1 VIYWGRV
8 TPARFKIPTMKNT
21 ITIAFLFCAMHLS
34 AQYVTA
40 TGDTLTARCCTMSLE
55 LVPDMSKA
63 EAKKAHKAY
72 VKKHRRAE
80 RWIRKTILSS
90 SK

>member
-1 VIYWGRV
+1 
-8 TPARFKIPTMKNT
+8 MKKLL
-21 ITIAFLFCAMHLS
+21 TIAFLFCAMHLS

-55 LVPDMSKA
+55 LVPDMNKA

-80 RWIRKTILSS
+80 RWIRKTISS
-90 SK
+90 QPK

>member
-1 VIYWGRV
+1 MK
-8 TPARFKIPTMKNT
+8 KIL
-21 ITIAFLFCAMHLS
+21 IIAFLFCAMQLS
-34 AQYVTA
+34 AQHVTA

-55 LVPDMSKA
+55 LVPDISKA
-63 EAKKAHKAY
+63 EARKAHKAY
-72 VKKHRRAE
+72 MKKHRRAE

>member
-1 VIYWGRV
+1 MAAVKL
-8 TPARFKIPTMKNT
+8 PAQHI
-21 ITIAFLFCAMHLS
+21 
-34 AQYVTA
+34 TA

-63 EAKKAHKAY
+63 EARKAHKAY
-72 VKKHRRAE
+72 MKKHRRAE